1 MLYFCGTKLQS
12 EQLNFNTM
20 KKSLIIAA
28 LMCCLVSATAQQN
41 KKTKRVNNTLGVCMM
56 GKTMQCNGI
65 SMSYLASE
73 QGKMALAYGLEY
85 DREYMLGK
93 TPLGIVTGVRL
104 EYSHP
109 YAKFEEEGETLEV
122 KAHDLTGVIPVM
134 LQYHDRLGDHTELQ
148 LFTGPSLDLV
158 IFRKTNASIGGMS
171 GSGSYIFGSPL
182 ENSGKP
188 TWHWIGLSWN
198 FGIGIQYNDICFK
211 ISSGYG
217 LLNHFDKDY
226 TAQYM
231 GYPLR
236 INRPIVGTVMFR
248 L

>member
-1 MLYFCGTKLQS
+1 MKTKALLLITLLLGSTAFAQQGTKNEPIS
-12 EQLNFNTM
+12 R
-20 KKSLIIAA
+20 
-28 LMCCLVSATAQQN
+28 
-41 KKTKRVNNTLGVCMM
+41 RVNNTLGVSLM
-56 GKTMQCNGI
+56 GKTMLCNGI
-65 SMSYLASE
+65 NMSYIASE
-73 QGKMALAYGLEY
+73 QGTMSLAYGLEY

-93 TPLGIVTGVRL
+93 TPLGILTGVRL
-104 EYSHP
+104 EYSRP
-109 YAKFEEEGETLEV
+109 YAKFEEDGQTLEV
-122 KAHDLTGVIPVM
+122 KAHDLTGVLPIM
-134 LQYHDRLGDHTELQ
+134 LQYHDKLGNQTELQ

-158 IFRKTNASIGGMS
+158 LFRKTDASGVMS

-188 TWHWIGLSWN
+188 VWHWIGLSWN
-198 FGIGIQYNDICFK
+198 FGIGIQYNDIVFK

-236 INRPIVGTVMFR
+236 INRPVMGTIMFK

>member
-1 MLYFCGTKLQS
+1 
-12 EQLNFNTM
+12 M
-20 KKSLIIAA
+20 KHKSLLLIALLLGSTA
-28 LMCCLVSATAQQN
+28 FAQQE
-41 KKTKRVNNTLGVCMM
+41 TKNEPISRRVNNTLGVSLM
-56 GKTMQCNGI
+56 GKTMLCNGI
-65 SMSYLASE
+65 SMSYIASE
-73 QGKMALAYGLEY
+73 QGKMGFAFGAEY

-93 TPLGIVTGVRL
+93 TPLGLVTGIRM
-104 EYSHP
+104 EYSRP
-109 YAKFEEEGETLEV
+109 YAKYEEGEQTLEV
-122 KAHDLTGVIPVM
+122 KAHDLAGMLPIM
-134 LQYHDRLGDHTELQ
+134 LQYHDKLGEHTELQ

-158 IFRKTNASIGGMS
+158 LFRKTDASGVMS

-182 ENSGKP
+182 ENTGKP
-188 TWHWIGLSWN
+188 VWHWIGLSWN
-198 FGIGIQYNDICFK
+198 FGIGIQYNDIAFR

-236 INRPIVGTVMFR
+236 INRPIVGTVMFK

>member
-1 MLYFCGTKLQS
+1 MRTKGLLLIAILLSTTMFAQQGTKN
-12 EQLNFNTM
+12 EPDNG
-20 KKSLIIAA
+20 
-28 LMCCLVSATAQQN
+28 
-41 KKTKRVNNTLGVCMM
+41 KRVNNTLGVCLM

-65 SMSYLASE
+65 SMSYIASE
-73 QGKMALAYGLEY
+73 QGKMGFAFGAEY
-85 DREYMLGK
+85 DREYMLGA
-93 TPLGIVTGVRL
+93 TPLGLVTGIRL
-104 EYSHP
+104 EYCHP
-109 YAKFEEEGETLEV
+109 YAKFEDEGQTLEV

-158 IFRKTNASIGGMS
+158 VFRKTNASIGGMS
-171 GSGSYIFGSPL
+171 GSGSYLFGSPL
-182 ENSGKP
+182 ENTGKP
-188 TWHWIGLSWN
+188 AWHWIGLSWN

-236 INRPIVGTVMFR
+236 INRPIVGTVMFK